1 MQNIFLLRFWV
12 NLLLIS
18 SLSSYLH
25 IVSLFKH
32 TSTVG
37 IISNFLFVLS
47 VMAALLYLLRLEFNS
62 KILNNSIKILIAWS
76 LFLTIYYSVSTFT
89 EQAKFVLPD
98 KFLVLPLAHIFLFI
112 GQLEFLKFLQLR
124 VKENILIINDGSTN
138 KYDYANV
145 RIIKILP
152 IEDREIILQTVK
164 HENISKVIFDIEAK
178 KIGKMIK
185 IKNIINKYPLDIFI
199 INKNN
204 ISYEN
209 QISVDY
215 MGVEMLLVSSGK
227 IPARPLAALIKRFS
241 DFIISLLLIILL
253 APLMLA
259 IMLLIKL
266 ESPGPAIYEQNRNG
280 INGKFFTMYKFRSM
294 YLHESEQLKQ
304 ASKGDK
310 RISWIGS
317 IIRRSSLD
325 ELPQLFNVLLGDMS
339 LVGPRPHASEHNIYY
354 EVLIDSYMLRH
365 KVRPGMTGLAQING
379 LRGETKELKL
389 MEDRVKYDLQYI
401 DEWSLLLDLKI
412 LLATPI
418 SLLKNESF

>member
-1 MQNIFLLRFWV
+1 
-12 NLLLIS
+12 
-18 SLSSYLH
+18 
-25 IVSLFKH
+25 
-32 TSTVG
+32 
-37 IISNFLFVLS
+37 
-47 VMAALLYLLRLEFNS
+47 
-62 KILNNSIKILIAWS
+62 
-76 LFLTIYYSVSTFT
+76 
-89 EQAKFVLPD
+89 
-98 KFLVLPLAHIFLFI
+98 
-112 GQLEFLKFLQLR
+112 
-124 VKENILIINDGSTN
+124 
-138 KYDYANV
+138 
-145 RIIKILP
+145 
-152 IEDREIILQTVK
+152 
-164 HENISKVIFDIEAK
+164 
-178 KIGKMIK
+178 MIK
-185 IKNIINKYPLDIFI
+185 IKNIIKKFPLDIFI

-209 QISVDY
+209 QIFIDY

-227 IPARPLAALIKRFS
+227 IPARPLAALIKRLS

-253 APLMLA
+253 APFMLA

-266 ESPGPAIYEQNRNG
+266 ESPGPAIYKQNRNG
-280 INGKFFTMYKFRSM
+280 INGKVFTMYKFRSM

-304 ASKGDK
+304 ASRGDK

-389 MEDRVKYDLQYI
+389 MEDRVKYDLKYI